1 MTAPFNP
8 PKAID
13 LLEQAVAFLRPR
25 LGRSLPINERLKN
38 FWAGCMAA
46 RDLGASDVIE
56 AEFLALGREYGIA
69 EDLGGHGDADLKHL
83 VRMAMLG
90 SNPFQ

>member
-1 MTAPFNP
+1 MVTPFAPL
-8 PKAID
+8 KTVD
-13 LLEQAVAFLRPR
+13 LLGQAVAFLRPQ
-25 LGRSLPINERLKN
+25 LGRSLPIRERLKN
-38 FWAGCMAA
+38 FWAGCVAA

-56 AEFLALGREYGIA
+56 AEFLALGRECEIA
-69 EDLGGHGDADLKHL
+69 EDLGRHGDADLKHL